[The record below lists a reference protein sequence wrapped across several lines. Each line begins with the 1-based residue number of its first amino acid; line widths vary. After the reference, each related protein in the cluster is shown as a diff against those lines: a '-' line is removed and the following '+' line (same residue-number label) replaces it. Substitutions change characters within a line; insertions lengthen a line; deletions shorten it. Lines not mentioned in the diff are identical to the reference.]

1 MRIAI
6 IEDDKAVASQLV
18 HSLSVEG
25 DTCHLFNEAA
35 SFLAAPPPA
44 GPRPRGGGDGFS
56 LGG

>member
-25 DTCHLFNEAA
+25 DTCHLFSEAA
-35 SFLAAPPPA
+35 SFLAAL
-44 GPRPRGGGDGFS
+44 PRESFDACIV
-56 LGG
+56 